1 MIVIGIAV
9 YPAVKKYCDS
19 TFFQNSGNGNRYWI
33 EDNEEVISVLTSNV
47 AECSFALLNRAG
59 TSSESIKRIAV
70 SPDDS
75 SSACSLDVLTD
86 SRRN

>member
-19 TFFQNSGNGNRYWI
+19 TFFQSGGNGNRYWI
-33 EDNEEVISVLTSNV
+33 EDNEEVISVLTSNIP
-47 AECSFALLNRAG
+47 ECSFALLNRG
-59 TSSESIKRIAV
+59 SNESIKRIAV

-86 SRRN
+86 ARRN